1 MQSAKVAQDAAS
13 AADRKRGPL
22 SATLPQPNTAI
33 TKRTLRECIPREC
46 FVRSYTHSFAALGWD
61 LFMVVVAY
69 LCVSWAAG
77 ALPAVLVPFAWLG
90 YWWYQGL
97 TCTGLWVIAHECG
110 HGGFTDSRLVNDT
123 VGFLIHSAL
132 LTPYFSWALTH
143 AKHHHYTNHM
153 TMGET
158 WVPSMAPPD
167 KKAVQKAKTA
177 GGTLKRIIVVAVM
190 GWYVYL
196 FTNETGAKENK
207 GQSHFNPS
215 SKALFKPKDRPYVIA
230 SNVGMTVGL
239 VVLAGCVQSY
249 GLLAVIKVYVVPQM
263 ITNFYLAAITFM
275 QHTHEDVPHFN
286 SDEWTWL
293 RGAVSTI
300 DRSMGSFANAKTHH
314 IVDSHVVHHVF
325 SDMPY
330 YGALQATPYVAE
342 HLGIY
347 YKNVP
352 DEPLLGS
359 QYLRYWADFFQC
371 MRKGVTVGPT
381 TEADGFHW
389 FK

>member
-1 MQSAKVAQDAAS
+1 MQ
-13 AADRKRGPL
+13 
-22 SATLPQPNTAI
+22 
-33 TKRTLRECIPREC
+33 
-46 FVRSYTHSFAALGWD
+46 
-61 LFMVVVAY
+61 
-69 LCVSWAAG
+69 
-77 ALPAVLVPFAWLG
+77 
-90 YWWYQGL
+90 
-97 TCTGLWVIAHECG
+97 
-110 HGGFTDSRLVNDT
+110 
-123 VGFLIHSAL
+123 
-132 LTPYFSWALTH
+132 
-143 AKHHHYTNHM
+143 
-153 TMGET
+153 
-158 WVPSMAPPD
+158 
-167 KKAVQKAKTA
+167 
-177 GGTLKRIIVVAVM
+177 
-190 GWYVYL
+190 
-196 FTNETGAKENK
+196 
-207 GQSHFNPS
+207 
-215 SKALFKPKDRPYVIA
+215 
-230 SNVGMTVGL
+230 
-239 VVLAGCVQSY
+239 
-249 GLLAVIKVYVVPQM
+249 
-263 ITNFYLAAITFM
+263 
-275 QHTHEDVPHFN
+275 VPHFN